1 MASVD
6 LLYTWVNLL
15 STGQSVKGYTAKGRS
30 HQRSGDGET
39 RRMAGG
45 RFRAIGTLGVRR
57 TQTFA
62 MRDLSYADVEQ
73 LEEWIGQTVLV
84 RDNRGRRMFGVYWS
98 VPTTDRK
105 DPNYYDVNLDV
116 TEVSYEEGT
125 LS

>member
-1 MASVD
+1 MASVE

-15 STGQSVKGYTAKGRS
+15 STGESVKGYTALGRS
-30 HQRSGDGET
+30 HQRSADGET

-62 MRDLSYADVEQ
+62 IRDLSYTDVET
-73 LEEWIGQTVLV
+73 LEAWVGQTVLI

-105 DPNYYDVNLDV
+105 DPNYYDVALDV
-116 TEVSYEEGT
+116 TEVTYQEGT
-125 LS
+125 IA